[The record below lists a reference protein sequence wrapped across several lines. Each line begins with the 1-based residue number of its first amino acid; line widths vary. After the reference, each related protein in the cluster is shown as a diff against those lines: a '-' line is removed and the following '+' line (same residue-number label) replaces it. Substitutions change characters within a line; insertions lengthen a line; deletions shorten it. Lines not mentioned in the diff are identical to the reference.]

1 MGNKM
6 NRRIYPVALMAI
18 TAVTYVFTSCGAPTS
33 TTTTGGSTSDSLS
46 EFAESLAEDMLVA
59 SPTASR
65 SATGFSV
72 NDIHRLD
79 TSNPSDGLSKK
90 KDALE
95 ALLSSTAPASCAISL
110 TIQNSTNANCYGP
123 SVSYSNHSFDASSGS
138 WPGGDLGIW
147 EASAASGE
155 ACASD
160 QLNSRLKGVASYAD
174 LAVFMMSGM
183 ACVANKAGSELPAAS
198 ANLDIT
204 TNMTGNLT
212 INGSSATVSSAVIY
226 RDADVSGAPVY
237 RYVLTATQGTKT
249 YTLRTKHMSLDATDA
264 TYRGKISVKVGD
276 SDPASKTG
284 NCGPSTATGSQQA
297 LSMSYEKTSA
307 SAAKYLVKSAEFCGH
322 DADPFVSG
330 SDFSVDLTKVYTTT
344 TVEKGWGNNANYFL
358 AEFDPSTYTGKFY
371 YAWQAGKGDS
381 HTRTFNLVLAG
392 SSTAVTG
399 SAFFGFGPT
408 MQVGPG
414 GITGMICAWTGPDQS
429 HTPIAFVQRQDVAV
443 TAPATMFTASSS
455 NVTYD
460 PVNTSCET
468 SAAMIMTWAGGASTR
483 DASTTTNNLVA
494 VSQVSTAMG
503 TTPTNPTEVD

>member
-1 MGNKM
+1 MKKT
-6 NRRIYPVALMAI
+6 IYPIALLGVMA
-18 TAVTYVFTSCGAPTS
+18 ATYMFTSCGTPTS
-33 TTTTGGSTSDSLS
+33 TTTTDGSTAALSD
-46 EFAESLAEDMLVA
+46 FAESLAEDMLVA

-65 SATGFSV
+65 SATGFAASDV
-72 NDIHRLD
+72 SRLD

-90 KDALE
+90 KEALE
-95 ALLSSTAPASCAISL
+95 DLLSATAPTSCAISL

-123 SVSYSNHSFDASSGS
+123 SVSYVNHSFNASSGS

-147 EASAASGE
+147 EANAVSGE

-183 ACVANKAGSELPAAS
+183 ACAANKAGSKLPAAS

-204 TNMTGNLT
+204 TNMAGNLT
-212 INGSSATVSSAVIY
+212 INGSSATVTSAVIH
-226 RDADVSGAPVY
+226 RDADASGTRVY

-249 YTLRTKHMSLDATDA
+249 YTLRTKHISLDATD
-264 TYRGKISVKVGD
+264 TTFRGKISVKVGD

-284 NCGPSTATGSQQA
+284 NCSPSTATGSQQA

-307 SAAKYLVKSAEFCGH
+307 TAAKYLVKSAEFCGH

-330 SDFSVDLTKVYTTT
+330 SDYSVDLTKVHTTT

-408 MQVGPG
+408 MQAGPG

-429 HTPIAFVQRQDVAV
+429 HTPIAFVQRQDIGV

-460 PVNTSCET
+460 PVNTACET
-468 SAAMIMTWAGGASTR
+468 STAMIMTWTGGTTSPR
-483 DASTTTNNLVA
+483 DASTTTTNLVA

-503 TTPTNPTEVD
+503 STPANPTEVD